1 MPAWEYEI
9 RIRGRI
15 GPALRAALSDFAVTT
30 KPAETV
36 LFGQF
41 TTRQRC
47 TGCWTG
53 STNWASRWLSSDSGP
68 RPAGASALLDDG
80 RPPSGLR
87 QGARSPCERCEVHVD
102 GQVALQ

>member
-15 GPALRAALSDFAVTT
+15 GPALRAAFSDFAVTT

-36 LFGQF
+36 LFGQVHDPAALHGLPDRIHELGLELVEH
-41 TTRQRC
+41 RQR
-47 TGCWTG
+47 
-53 STNWASRWLSSDSGP
+53 P

-87 QGARSPCERCEVHVD
+87 HGARSPCERCEDHVD